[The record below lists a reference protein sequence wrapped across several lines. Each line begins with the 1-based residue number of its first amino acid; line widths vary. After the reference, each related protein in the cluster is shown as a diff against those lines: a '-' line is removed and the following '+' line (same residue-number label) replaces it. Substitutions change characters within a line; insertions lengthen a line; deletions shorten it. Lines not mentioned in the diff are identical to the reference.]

1 MRPENALDWIAFVFL
16 LMGAFAWGYHVTEVN
31 ILGVTLG
38 RIWTPLYGM
47 VLVLIA
53 ASGAYWLR
61 RVFPPRRAMDRGEER
76 GKGHGLSA
84 TNVE

>member
-16 LMGAFAWGYHVTEVN
+16 LLGAFAWGFHVTEVN
-31 ILGVTLG
+31 VLGVTLG
-38 RIWTPLYGM
+38 RISAPFYGL

-61 RVFPPRRAMDRGEER
+61 RVFPRRRVIDENRNVQVRPR
-76 GKGHGLSA
+76 
-84 TNVE
+84 